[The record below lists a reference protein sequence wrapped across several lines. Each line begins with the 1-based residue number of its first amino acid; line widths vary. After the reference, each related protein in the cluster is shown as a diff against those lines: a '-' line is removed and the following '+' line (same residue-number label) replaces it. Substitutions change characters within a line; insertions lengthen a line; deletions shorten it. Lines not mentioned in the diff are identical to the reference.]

1 MIVLSS
7 LFNIARAFD
16 HHDIRVA
23 FEKIDPD
30 RIATVMDLDNC
41 FFHQGLHQRGL
52 IGSTHLLSREKF
64 IDVAGDRV
72 GDDIPLFHLPGSLLK
87 DGSRD
92 VWKDKI
98 LLRTACAQKPGQIID
113 IDALTHDIDNPP
125 GHFECLYVG
134 DYINLLDQAYS
145 FTTLLRA
152 APFLGNRKHALDILH
167 AFQALP
173 DYSEHFPERPPR
185 NGKPHQTQDDAK
197 SWNPVPALR

>member
-1 MIVLSS
+1 MIVLSA
-7 LFNIARAFD
+7 LFNIARAFNPD
-16 HHDIRVA
+16 DIRA
-23 FEKIDPD
+23 EFGKIDPD
-30 RIATVMDLDNC
+30 RIATVMDLDDC
-41 FFHQGLHQRGL
+41 FFHQGIHDRGL
-52 IGSTHLLSREKF
+52 IGSTHLLSGENF
-64 IDVAGDRV
+64 SEIAGDRI

-87 DGSRD
+87 DKSRN
-92 VWKDKI
+92 VWKNKV
-98 LLRTACAQKPGQIID
+98 LFSTACAQKPGQIID

-134 DYINLLDQAYS
+134 DYIDLLDQAYS

-152 APFLGNRKHALDILH
+152 APFLGNRRHALDILR

-185 NGKPHQTQDDAK
+185 NGKPHRSQDDVK